1 MFISDYVQ
9 VINFFVDLI
18 LLVMQFFF
26 LFFKVKLSI
35 KVLKRGFEIIKM
47 EKFFFL
53 FYNLNIYIVKVFF
66 QDYELNDLNQKV
78 KFFKIIKKK

>member
-26 LFFKVKLSI
+26 LFFKVKLSV

-47 EKFFFL
+47 EILFFL
-53 FYNLNIYIVKVFF
+53 FQNLNIYIVKVFF
-66 QDYELNDLNQKV
+66 KDYELNGFKFESKV
-78 KFFKIIKKK
+78 F